1 LLSKIYW
8 LWFDKYVIELIQ
20 HNGMECSVKLCKRVT
35 NASYVTAST
44 TVLVVNVTVAQ
55 LVSTPPLTETKGPI
69 PSAQEYS

>member
-1 LLSKIYW
+1 
-8 LWFDKYVIELIQ
+8 
-20 HNGMECSVKLCKRVT
+20 MECSVKLCKRVT